1 MQIKG
6 NGKRIATWFLRS
18 TTIPRTIMLVYAVLR
33 IALEQI
39 RHNAAICTNLT
50 KIESAGT
57 FIIQPIAAGI
67 MR

>member
-1 MQIKG
+1 MHA
-6 NGKRIATWFLRS
+6 NKRKWQKIATWFLRS

-50 KIESAGT
+50 CNKK
-57 FIIQPIAAGI
+57 
-67 MR
+67 